1 MQLVKHSPAEVYLA
15 ARTPSKAE
23 AAIEDIKK
31 ATPGAHVTYLPLD
44 LMSFDSIKK
53 AADEFKSKSP
63 RLDILMNNAGIM
75 ATPLAFT
82 KEGYESQLG
91 TNHVGHALFTKL
103 LLPMLLKTA
112 EEPNSDV
119 RIVNLSSDG
128 HNFASFIGGIVLDQE
143 KLKTYN
149 PVFRYGNSKLAN
161 ILYSRGLAKRY
172 PQITSV
178 AVHPGVIYTD
188 LYAPASQNF
197 IVRMGIGASSVF
209 WTGIDKGAWNQLWA
223 STIPKANLKNGAYYT
238 PVGNISQGSWLF
250 GYASNEQMA
259 DELWDW
265 TKEEFKKHGF

>member
-1 MQLVKHSPAEVYLA
+1 MQLVKHNPAEIYLA

-31 ATPGAHVTYLPLD
+31 ATPGAHVTYLSLD

-53 AADEFKSKSP
+53 AADEFKSKSS
-63 RLDILMNNAGIM
+63 RLDVLMNNAGIM

-82 KEGYESQLG
+82 KEGYESQFG
-91 TNHVGHALFTKL
+91 TNHIGHALFTKL
-103 LLPMLLKTA
+103 LLPTLLKTA
-112 EEPNSDV
+112 AEPNSDV

-128 HNFASFIGGIVLDQE
+128 HNSASFIGGIVLDQE

-149 PVFRYGNSKLAN
+149 PWFRYGNSKLAN
-161 ILYSRGLAKRY
+161 ILYSKGLAKRY

-178 AVHPGVIYTD
+178 AVHPGIIYTD

-197 IVRMGIGASSVF
+197 ILRMGIGAASLF
-209 WTGIDKGAWNQLWA
+209 MTRLDQGAWNQLWA
-223 STIPKANLKNGAYYT
+223 TTIPKNELQNGAYYT
-238 PVGNISQGSWLF
+238 PVGNVNKGSLFF
-250 GYASNEQMA
+250 GYASNEKMA

-265 TKEEFKKHGF
+265 TEEEFKKRGF

>member
-1 MQLVKHSPAEVYLA
+1 MIFSTLYPDENRITHSGNTGPGKESITQLVKHNPAEIYLA

-23 AAIEDIKK
+23 AAIEDIEK

-53 AADEFKSKSP
+53 AADEFKSKSL

-75 ATPLAFT
+75 ATPPAFT

-103 LLPMLLKTA
+103 LLPTLLKTA
-112 EEPNSDV
+112 EAPNSDV

-128 HNFASFIGGIVLDQE
+128 HNFASFISGIVLDQD

-149 PVFRYGNSKLAN
+149 PFFRYGNSKLVN

-172 PQITSV
+172 PQSTSV

-188 LYAPASQNF
+188 LYAPASQSF
-197 IVRMGIGASSVF
+197 IMRMGIGASSLF
-209 WTGIDKGAWNQLWA
+209 WTGIDKGAWN
-223 STIPKANLKNGAYYT
+223 
-238 PVGNISQGSWLF
+238 
-250 GYASNEQMA
+250 
-259 DELWDW
+259 
-265 TKEEFKKHGF
+265 